1 VQTHSARAEAA
12 LIKNL
17 DVAQTVPPRLHE
29 AMLYASL
36 GGGKRMRPLLVYAA
50 GELGN
55 PRASATSTLA
65 DGEHENMLDTAAA
78 AIEMMHAY
86 SLVHDDLPCMDDDD
100 LRRGR
105 PTVHKAFDEA
115 TALLVGDALQTRAF
129 EILAKAPG
137 NSEMHLALIAGLASA
152 AGSRGMAGGQAIDLD
167 SVGAKL
173 DLAGLQ
179 NMHQMKTGALLT
191 CAVQMGGV
199 VANLS
204 PAEMRSLTSF
214 ASALG
219 LALAGGQAIDLD
231 SVGAKLDL
239 AGLQNMHQMKTG
251 ALLTCAVQMGG
262 IVANLSPAEMRALT
276 SFASALG
283 LAFQIVDDVL
293 DATAD
298 SQTLGK
304 TAGKDAANDKPTY
317 VTLMGLDYAQR
328 QAQEMHQQALAS
340 IDSFGLRADA
350 LRGLAAFVV
359 NRRK

>member
-1 VQTHSARAEAA
+1 MQTHSARAEAA

-17 DVAQTVPPRLHE
+17 DVAQTVPQRLHE

-55 PRASATSTLA
+55 PRASATGTLA
-65 DGEHENMLDTAAA
+65 DAEHENMLDTAAA

-137 NSEMHLALIAGLASA
+137 DGEMRLALIAGLASA

-191 CAVQMGGV
+191 CAVQMGG
-199 VANLS
+199 
-204 PAEMRSLTSF
+204 
-214 ASALG
+214 
-219 LALAGGQAIDLD
+219 
-231 SVGAKLDL
+231 
-239 AGLQNMHQMKTG
+239 
-251 ALLTCAVQMGG
+251 
-262 IVANLSPAEMRALT
+262 IVAHLSPAEMRALT

>member
-1 VQTHSARAEAA
+1 MNPFNFEAWVQTHSARAEAA

-17 DVAQTVPPRLHE
+17 DVAQTVPQRLHE

-137 NSEMHLALIAGLASA
+137 NSEMRLALIAGLASA
-152 AGSRGMAGGQAIDLD
+152 AGSRGM
-167 SVGAKL
+167 
-173 DLAGLQ
+173 
-179 NMHQMKTGALLT
+179 
-191 CAVQMGGV
+191 
-199 VANLS
+199 
-204 PAEMRSLTSF
+204 
-214 ASALG
+214 
-219 LALAGGQAIDLD
+219 AGGQAIDLD

-317 VTLMGLDYAQR
+317 VTLMGLDYAQG

>member
-1 VQTHSARAEAA
+1 MQTHSARAEAA

-137 NSEMHLALIAGLASA
+137 NSEMRLALIAGLASA
-152 AGSRGMAGGQAIDLD
+152 AGSRGM
-167 SVGAKL
+167 
-173 DLAGLQ
+173 
-179 NMHQMKTGALLT
+179 
-191 CAVQMGGV
+191 
-199 VANLS
+199 
-204 PAEMRSLTSF
+204 
-214 ASALG
+214 
-219 LALAGGQAIDLD
+219 AGGQAIDLD

-317 VTLMGLDYAQR
+317 VTLMGLDYAQG

>member
-1 VQTHSARAEAA
+1 MQTHSARAEAA

-65 DGEHENMLDTAAA
+65 DGERENMLDTAAA

-137 NSEMHLALIAGLASA
+137 NSEMRLALITGLASA

-204 PAEMRSLTSF
+204 PAEMR
-214 ASALG
+214 
-219 LALAGGQAIDLD
+219 
-231 SVGAKLDL
+231 
-239 AGLQNMHQMKTG
+239 
-251 ALLTCAVQMGG
+251 
-262 IVANLSPAEMRALT
+262 ALT
-276 SFASALG
+276 SFANALG

-293 DATAD
+293 DVTAD

-317 VTLMGLDYAQR
+317 VTLMGIDYAQR

>member
-1 VQTHSARAEAA
+1 MQTHSARAEAA

-17 DVAQTVPPRLHE
+17 DIAQTVPQRLHE

-55 PRASATSTLA
+55 PPGNT
-65 DGEHENMLDTAAA
+65 LDTAAA

-129 EILAKAPG
+129 EILAKVPG
-137 NSEMHLALIAGLASA
+137 NSEIRLALIAGLASA

-191 CAVQMGGV
+191 CAVQMGG
-199 VANLS
+199 
-204 PAEMRSLTSF
+204 
-214 ASALG
+214 
-219 LALAGGQAIDLD
+219 
-231 SVGAKLDL
+231 
-239 AGLQNMHQMKTG
+239 
-251 ALLTCAVQMGG
+251 
-262 IVANLSPAEMRALT
+262 IVAHLSPAEMRALT

>member
-1 VQTHSARAEAA
+1 MQTHSARAEAA

-65 DGEHENMLDTAAA
+65 DGEREKMLDTAAA

-137 NSEMHLALIAGLASA
+137 NSEMRLALIAGLASA

-219 LALAGGQAIDLD
+219 LA
-231 SVGAKLDL
+231 
-239 AGLQNMHQMKTG
+239 
-251 ALLTCAVQMGG
+251 
-262 IVANLSPAEMRALT
+262 
-276 SFASALG
+276 
-283 LAFQIVDDVL
+283 FQIVDDVL

-317 VTLMGLDYAQR
+317 VTLMGIDYAQR